1 MPRFGQRPHTPL
13 PRPRWTRPDLT
24 ASLSAPRERQ
34 RITRA
39 RSNSPSRT
47 ATSRGHRRQREVGGP
62 HLRLAPRA
70 HVTAGE
76 IQRSVTRWIATD
88 IEAPCDGSGLGRL
101 LVVGSWAPG
110 PHAATGYHLP
120 CYRLLPRLDRALGK
134 ALQMPTLVY
143 ATLRSP
149 STRKAPPRRSFSVPF
164 DPRTGHGRYWARTSD
179 LRLVEAAL
187 SQLS

>member
-13 PRPRWTRPDLT
+13 PRPRWPRPDLT

-88 IEAPCDGSGLGRL
+88 IGPPATAPGSVGFWLSDLGRRVRTL
-101 LVVGSWAPG
+101 LPAITFP
-110 PHAATGYHLP
+110 ATG
-120 CYRLLPRLDRALGK
+120 CYRVSTAPLEKPCKCPRWSTRLFAAHQREKLRRDGAFRYPSTRGRVMGDTGLEPVTSALSRR
-134 ALQMPTLVY
+134 
-143 ATLRSP
+143 RSP
-149 STRKAPPRRSFSVPF
+149 S
-164 DPRTGHGRYWARTSD
+164 
-179 LRLVEAAL
+179 
-187 SQLS
+187 